1 MDEDEARKRRAFSA
15 LVDGANAAL
24 GAIRA
29 KDLDE
34 SDQILAL
41 ALALATAC
49 GHAAA
54 DSGRLAEEGE
64 VWFDNSANAARPYV
78 GKGHAHLL
86 QLRCAEREKDE
97 FRKHGGREQ

>member
-1 MDEDEARKRRAFSA
+1 MKRRAFRA

-29 KDLDE
+29 KDLDVG
-34 SDQILAL
+34 DQILSL

-54 DSGRLAEEGE
+54 DGGLRAEDGE
-64 VWFDNSANAARPYV
+64 VWFDDTTKAARVYV
-78 GKGHAHLL
+78 GKGHQYLL

-97 FRKHGGREQ
+97 FRKHGGKEQ